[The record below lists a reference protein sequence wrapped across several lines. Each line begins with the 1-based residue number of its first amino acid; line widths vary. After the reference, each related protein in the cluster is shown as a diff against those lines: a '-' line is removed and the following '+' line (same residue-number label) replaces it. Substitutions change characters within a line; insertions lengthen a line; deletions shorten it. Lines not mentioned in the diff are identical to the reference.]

1 LHVQFT
7 PSDPTIYNAASKD
20 VKINVQ
26 KATPTI
32 TWSNPSDIVYK
43 IPLGSTQLNAVA
55 SVPGTFVYTPNVGKV
70 LSAGSYTLKAV
81 FTPTDTTDYNK
92 VTQTVTINVLKAIP
106 TITWKN
112 PADIVSGTALS
123 STQLNA
129 KASVPGT
136 FLYNPLSGTI
146 LSAGQQQVL
155 QTVFTP
161 TDTTDYNTATAS
173 VTINVDVVPQADF
186 SASTTSGKVP
196 LPVTFTD
203 QSTGSP
209 SLWTWKFGDGSSLTS
224 KILYNPVHTYT
235 KKGKYTVSLTVKN
248 VAGSSTKTMSITVK

>member
-1 LHVQFT
+1 
-7 PSDPTIYNAASKD
+7 
-20 VKINVQ
+20 
-26 KATPTI
+26 
-32 TWSNPSDIVYK
+32 
-43 IPLGSTQLNAVA
+43 
-55 SVPGTFVYTPNVGKV
+55 
-70 LSAGSYTLKAV
+70 
-81 FTPTDTTDYNK
+81 
-92 VTQTVTINVLKAIP
+92 
-106 TITWKN
+106 
-112 PADIVSGTALS
+112 
-123 STQLNA
+123 
-129 KASVPGT
+129 
-136 FLYNPLSGTI
+136 
-146 LSAGQQQVL
+146 L

>member
-1 LHVQFT
+1 
-7 PSDPTIYNAASKD
+7 
-20 VKINVQ
+20 
-26 KATPTI
+26 
-32 TWSNPSDIVYK
+32 
-43 IPLGSTQLNAVA
+43 
-55 SVPGTFVYTPNVGKV
+55 
-70 LSAGSYTLKAV
+70 
-81 FTPTDTTDYNK
+81 
-92 VTQTVTINVLKAIP
+92 
-106 TITWKN
+106 
-112 PADIVSGTALS
+112 LS

-203 QSTGSP
+203 KSTGSP
-209 SLWTWKFGDGSSLTS
+209 STWTWKFGDGNSLTS
-224 KILYNPVHTYT
+224 KIPDNPVYTYT